1 MTPLKRELRRL
12 LQEFEEDMRA
22 NAGLA
27 PASQRARRA
36 SPRAW
41 CARPTRRASCRGFKI
56 SRLAAKY
63 LA

>member
-27 PASQRARRA
+27 QMN
-36 SPRAW
+36 
-41 CARPTRRASCRGFKI
+41 
-56 SRLAAKY
+56 
-63 LA
+63 